1 MEIMEERNTEHFML
15 FLEISKSLSL
25 IATLKCVIYPHFTNA
40 ETDSES
46 PNYLLQITKA
56 VK

>member
-1 MEIMEERNTEHFML
+1 MEIMEERSIEHFML

-25 IATLKCVIYPHFTNA
+25 IATLKCVIYPHFTNV